1 MSEYFPSEDLR
12 ALWYERRAVV
22 LRTLREAAATLLPA
36 GLEMRETQGW
46 ALWAKL
52 GPWTVDVST
61 GMPFSTADTLL
72 LLQRVMRV
80 NGFGP
85 GKPSFQETR
94 VDFAPGTATLTEAG
108 QAALAQAAE
117 QLLRLLREGPAV
129 KLTAQGRPAKRKP
142 RSPTRNTL
150 AARATY
156 AKAVGQ

>member
-22 LRTLREAAATLLPA
+22 LQALRDAAATLQPA

-52 GPWTVDVST
+52 GSWTVDVST
-61 GMPFSTADTLL
+61 GMPFSTSNTLL

-94 VDFAPGTATLTEAG
+94 VDFAPA
-108 QAALAQAAE
+108 
-117 QLLRLLREGPAV
+117 P
-129 KLTAQGRPAKRKP
+129 P
-142 RSPTRNTL
+142 
-150 AARATY
+150 Y
-156 AKAVGQ
+156 

>member
-22 LRTLREAAATLLPA
+22 LQALREAAAPLP

-61 GMPFSTADTLL
+61 GMPFSTANTLL

-117 QLLRLLREGPAV
+117 LLLRLLREGPAV

>member
-22 LRTLREAAATLLPA
+22 LRALREAAAPLD
-36 GLEMRETQGW
+36 GVEMRETQGW
-46 ALWAKL
+46 ALWARL
-52 GPWTVDVST
+52 GSWTVDVST
-61 GMPFSTADTLL
+61 GMPFSTSDTLL

-94 VDFAPGTATLTEAG
+94 VDFAPGTATPTEAG
-108 QAALAQAAE
+108 QAALAGAAE
-117 QLLRLLREGPAV
+117 QLLRLLREGPVV
-129 KLTAQGRPAKRKP
+129 KLTPQGRPAKRKP

>member
-1 MSEYFPSEDLR
+1 MSEYFPSEDVR

-22 LRTLREAAATLLPA
+22 LRALQAALAPLQSL

-52 GPWTVDVST
+52 GSWSVDVST
-61 GMPFSTADTLL
+61 GMPFSTANTLL
-72 LLQRVMRV
+72 VLQRVMRV

-94 VDFAPGTATLTEAG
+94 VDFAPDSATLTDAG
-108 QAALAQAAE
+108 QAALAEAAE
-117 QLLRLLREGPAV
+117 QLLRMLREGPAV
-129 KLTAQGRPAKRKP
+129 KLNAQGRPAKRKP
-142 RSPTRNTL
+142 RSPTRNSL

>member
-22 LRTLREAAATLLPA
+22 LQALREAVAPLA
-36 GLEMRETQGW
+36 GVEMRETQGW

-61 GMPFSTADTLL
+61 GMPFSTSDTLL

-85 GKPSFQETR
+85 GKPSFQEAR

-108 QAALAQAAE
+108 QATLAQAAE